1 MGVER
6 LMVNVKICKCGESEV
21 DNYEIVKKY
30 FPGLTDMQLKR
41 FEQLQNLYSHWNE
54 RINVVSRKDIG
65 HLYTRHILHS
75 LSIAK
80 IFTFA
85 PEADILD
92 VGTGGGFPVVP
103 LAIMF
108 PETHFTA
115 IDSIGKKIKVLEDVA
130 KILNLTNIVA
140 KQERAENIKQKF
152 DFVTGRAVTNLPD
165 FVGWV
170 EKSIK
175 HSAIH
180 DVPNGIICLK
190 GGDLTDEIQNTIKKY
205 SLSPDQVVEYQIS
218 DFFEEDFFETKK
230 VVYVIL
236 SSFHITKVTDN

>member
-1 MGVER
+1 MD
-6 LMVNVKICKCGESEV
+6 S
-21 DNYEIVKKY
+21 YEIIEKY
-30 FPGLTDMQLKR
+30 FPGLADVQLKR
-41 FEQLQNLYSHWNE
+41 FEQLQSLYSYWNE
-54 RINVVSRKDIG
+54 RINIVSRKDIE

-85 PEADILD
+85 PGADILD

-115 IDSIGKKIKVLEDVA
+115 IDSIGKKIKALEDIV
-130 KILNLTNIVA
+130 KTLKLTNIVA
-140 KQERAENIKQKF
+140 KQERAENINQKF

-170 EKSIK
+170 KKNIK

-180 DVPNGIICLK
+180 NVPNGIICLK
-190 GGDLTDEIQNTIKKY
+190 GGDLTGEIQDTVKKY
-205 SLSPDQVVEYQIS
+205 SLSPKQIVEYQIS
-218 DFFEEDFFETKK
+218 DFFEESFFETKK
-230 VVYVIL
+230 IVYVIENTN
-236 SSFHITKVTDN
+236 H

>member
-1 MGVER
+1 MCE
-6 LMVNVKICKCGESEV
+6 CGECEMDS
-21 DNYEIVKKY
+21 YEIIEKY
-30 FPGLTDMQLKR
+30 FPGLADVQLKR
-41 FEQLQNLYSHWNE
+41 FEQLQSLYSYWNE
-54 RINVVSRKDIG
+54 RINVVSRKDIE

-85 PEADILD
+85 SGADILD

-115 IDSIGKKIKVLEDVA
+115 IDSIGKKIKALEDIV
-130 KILNLTNIVA
+130 KTLKLTNIVA
-140 KQERAENIKQKF
+140 KQERAENINQKF
-152 DFVTGRAVTNLPD
+152 DYVTARAVTNLPD

-170 EKSIK
+170 RKNIK
-175 HSAIH
+175 YSAIH

-190 GGDLTDEIQNTIKKY
+190 GGDLTNEIQETVKKY
-205 SLSPDQVVEYQIS
+205 SLSSKQIIEYQIS
-218 DFFEEDFFETKK
+218 DFFEESFFETKK
-230 VVYVIL
+230 IIYVIL
-236 SSFHITKVTDN
+236 PDKIY